1 MLLLLFP
8 YFFAGAAPKP
18 IIDTH
23 DGESKKRIKEFRE
36 RQERLRKQLKRAVY
50 GETDPE
56 VKEEIKALEIV
67 VARREIDPQTIDEI
81 TARVEAIL
89 ARIAYEAEQD
99 EEEAIMLLGA

>member
-1 MLLLLFP
+1 MM
-8 YFFAGAAPKP
+8 GSRKS
-18 IIDTH
+18 
-23 DGESKKRIKEFRE
+23 G
-36 RQERLRKQLKRAVY
+36 RLRKQLKRAVY